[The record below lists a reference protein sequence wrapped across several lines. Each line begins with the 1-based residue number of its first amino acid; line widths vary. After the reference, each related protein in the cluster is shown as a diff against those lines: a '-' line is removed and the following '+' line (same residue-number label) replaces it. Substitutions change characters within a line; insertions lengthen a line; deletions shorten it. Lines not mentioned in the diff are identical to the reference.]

1 MSTIPPLDPKLSS
14 ENKDLGRWPRAQIR
28 VETPGLCTTLKT
40 QLLGKAPTVPRRG
53 VSLGLLQI
61 Q

>member
-40 QLLGKAPTVPRRG
+40 QLLGKAPPFP
-53 VSLGLLQI
+53 LEI